1 MYWSSVVCSSDLLA
15 GQWVFLSMFWHG
27 EAAQIAQHHQNVL
40 IHRIS
45 MKQIVLHLADYASK
59 HGQVAGQYVQHGH
72 PAQRMDDAARLL
84 QYLDEL
90 ATVDRVAP
98 ELGIDASAGKIG
110 RAHV

>member
-1 MYWSSVVCSSDLLA
+1 
-15 GQWVFLSMFWHG
+15 
-27 EAAQIAQHHQNVL
+27 
-40 IHRIS
+40 

-98 ELGIDASAGKIG
+98 ELGIDASAGMPHGTQCLRRHADDLRSFRSEERRVGKECVSKG
-110 RAHV
+110 RSGWSPDH